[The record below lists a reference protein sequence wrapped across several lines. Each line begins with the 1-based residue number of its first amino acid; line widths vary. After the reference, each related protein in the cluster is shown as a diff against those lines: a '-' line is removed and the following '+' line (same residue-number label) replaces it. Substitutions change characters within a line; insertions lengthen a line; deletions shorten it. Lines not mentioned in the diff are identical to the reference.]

1 MAGNLETK
9 ACPLNMNH
17 KTAQLQKRDQI
28 RTAYTRKGKKQQ
40 MSKMMLSRPD
50 SAEISKDLQ
59 MLQIKDVV
67 ALRETSGDKAVDP
80 MAPTSKLNLTAEQ
93 SSELISPVIRD
104 KTMISKNT
112 KD

>member
-1 MAGNLETK
+1 
-9 ACPLNMNH
+9 
-17 KTAQLQKRDQI
+17 
-28 RTAYTRKGKKQQ
+28 
-40 MSKMMLSRPD
+40 MSKMILSRPD

-93 SSELISPVIRD
+93 SSELISPVIRE
-104 KTMISKNT
+104 KTMIGSKNI
-112 KD
+112 KDYETLMQVATLKEEKK